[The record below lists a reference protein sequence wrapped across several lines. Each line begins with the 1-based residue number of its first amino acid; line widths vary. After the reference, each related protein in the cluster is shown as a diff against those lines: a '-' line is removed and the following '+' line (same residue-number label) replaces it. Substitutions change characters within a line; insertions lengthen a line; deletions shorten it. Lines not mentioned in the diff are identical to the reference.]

1 MITACPFRCEDDLL
15 MFVLWSALWQLPILM
30 MTTLYQAIAC
40 HKENKRKPPGQLID
54 VGGHRLHLM
63 HLPPIHPADEAKPT
77 VVIDHSLGGVEGYLL
92 VRELSRVAEVCVCDR
107 AGYGWSD
114 ISNKPTTSEQ
124 SVSDL
129 EIALTKA
136 EVKPPYILVGNSLG
150 SYNMRLYAHR
160 YPEKVAGMVL
170 TDGLHEKALL
180 NMPKRL
186 RLLQLL
192 FFTGFITSILGSALG
207 FVRIAAKIGIFECIK
222 PSLRYLPT
230 HDLQPVVRSF
240 YRPKHWLTMARE
252 IAQLDA
258 SGKQLRVANEFR
270 ALPIV
275 NIRAKSFFRPSW
287 FSRLLPVKGIEE
299 VRSQMHKDLMTLSTR
314 CTQLPANQ
322 SSHFVWI
329 DQPEVIVQAVELLLL
344 RVTVEPIKRR

>member
-1 MITACPFRCEDDLL
+1 MIITVSPFTLRRTY
-15 MFVLWSALWQLPILM
+15 MFGLWQLPILI

-40 HKENKRKPPGQLID
+40 YKENKLAPPGQMID

-63 HLPPIHPADEAKPT
+63 HVPPIYPDDEAKPT
-77 VVIDHSLGGVEGYLL
+77 IVIDHSLGGVEGYLL

-114 ISNKPTTSEQ
+114 ISKSPATSEQ
-124 SVSDL
+124 SVTNLD
-129 EIALTKA
+129 IALTKA
-136 EVKPPYILVGNSLG
+136 NVKPPYILVGNSLG
-150 SYNMRLYAHR
+150 SYHMRLYAHR
-160 YPEKVAGMVL
+160 FPKKVAGMVL
-170 TDGLHEKALL
+170 TDGLHEKAML
-180 NMPKRL
+180 NMPPRL

-192 FFTGFITSILGSALG
+192 FLSGFITSILGSALG
-207 FVRIAAKIGIFECIK
+207 FVRIAANIGIFERLK

-230 HDLQPVVRSF
+230 HDLRPVARSF

-252 IAQLDA
+252 MARLNT
-258 SGKQLRVANEFR
+258 SSKQLKVANEFR

-275 NIRAKSFFRPSW
+275 NIRAKSFFKPSW
-287 FSRLLPVKGIEE
+287 FSWLLPTKEIEE
-299 VRSQMHKDLMTLSTR
+299 VRSQMHADLMTLSTR
-314 CTQLPANQ
+314 CTQLPADK

-344 RVTVEPIKRR
+344 RVTVEPVQRR